1 MFARFPKI
9 CYTETALRAKP
20 DRRGNMKPSIK
31 RLLNFAFLF
40 LTLGIVLYIGL
51 NGNDLNE
58 LGHALS
64 TISPV
69 FLLLCLLGWVLYIL
83 TDALAVYFYLKQQG
97 HPVKLWQSIH
107 AAITGI
113 YYCNVTPGASGGQPL
128 EIYTLRKYGAP
139 IGISGSAMV
148 VKFICFQMI
157 LLIAGVI
164 LWVTH
169 GAFVSDH
176 TQGSIWFVVLGYLVN
191 CVSIGMVLMMAISQR
206 AVRWLIG
213 LCIKIGVKLRLC
225 KNPEASMARW
235 EDHCQTF
242 FYSFRQLVR
251 SPVSLLTQCGVA
263 LLQLFSLMLPIIA
276 VYHAFGLSG
285 VSSMELITMGVL
297 LYIGASYTPLPGAS
311 GAQEGG
317 FAVLFKGIFPDA
329 RLFVALLIW
338 RFSTYYLNVIVGAVV
353 ATVSSIRGIKN
364 ASDTQEGVSNEQS

>member
-97 HPVKLWQSIH
+97 HSVKLWQSIH

-176 TQGSIWFVVLGYLVN
+176 TQGSIWFVILGYLVN
-191 CVSIGMVLMMAISQR
+191 CFSIGIVLMMSISQR
-206 AVRWLIG
+206 AVRWLIAF
-213 LCIKIGVKLRLC
+213 CIKIGVKLHLC
-225 KNPEASMARW
+225 KNPEASTARW

-276 VYHAFGLSG
+276 VYHAFGLSE

>member
-1 MFARFPKI
+1 
-9 CYTETALRAKP
+9 
-20 DRRGNMKPSIK
+20 
-31 RLLNFAFLF
+31 
-40 LTLGIVLYIGL
+40 
-51 NGNDLNE
+51 
-58 LGHALS
+58 
-64 TISPV
+64 
-69 FLLLCLLGWVLYIL
+69 
-83 TDALAVYFYLKQQG
+83 
-97 HPVKLWQSIH
+97 
-107 AAITGI
+107 
-113 YYCNVTPGASGGQPL
+113 
-128 EIYTLRKYGAP
+128 
-139 IGISGSAMV
+139 MV

-176 TQGSIWFVVLGYLVN
+176 TQGSIWFVILGYLVN
-191 CVSIGMVLMMAISQR
+191 CFSIGIVLMMAISQR
-206 AVRWLIG
+206 AVRWLIAF
-213 LCIKIGVKLRLC
+213 CIKIGVKLHLC
-225 KNPEASMARW
+225 KNPEASTARW

-276 VYHAFGLSG
+276 VYHAFGLSE

-338 RFSTYYLNVIVGAVV
+338 QFSTYYLNVIVGAVV

>member
-1 MFARFPKI
+1 
-9 CYTETALRAKP
+9 
-20 DRRGNMKPSIK
+20 MKPSVK

-51 NGNDLNE
+51 NGNDLSE
-58 LGHALS
+58 LGHALRS
-64 TISPV
+64 ISPE
-69 FLLLCLLGWVLYIL
+69 FLLLCLLGWLLYIL
-83 TDALAVYFYLKQQG
+83 ADALAVYFYLKQQG
-97 HPVKLWQSIH
+97 HPVTLWQSIH

-128 EIYTLRKYGAP
+128 EIYTLRQYGAP

-157 LLIAGVI
+157 LLIAGGI
-164 LWVTH
+164 LWATH
-169 GAFVSDH
+169 SSFVSDH

-235 EDHCQTF
+235 EDHCKTF

-251 SPVSLLTQCGVA
+251 SPVSLLTQCAVA

-276 VYHAFGLSG
+276 VYYAFGLSE

-338 RFSTYYLNVIVGAVV
+338 RFSTYYHNVILGAIV
-353 ATVSSIRGIKN
+353 ATVTSIRGIKD
-364 ASDTQEGVSNEQS
+364 ASGTQEGVSNEQP

>member
-1 MFARFPKI
+1 
-9 CYTETALRAKP
+9 
-20 DRRGNMKPSIK
+20 MKPSVK

-51 NGNDLNE
+51 NGNDLSE
-58 LGHALS
+58 LGHALRS
-64 TISPV
+64 ISPE
-69 FLLLCLLGWVLYIL
+69 FLLLCLLGWALYIL
-83 TDALAVYFYLKQQG
+83 ADALSVYFYLKQQG
-97 HPVKLWQSIH
+97 HPVTLWQSIH

-128 EIYTLRKYGAP
+128 EIYTLHQYGAP

-169 GAFVSDH
+169 RSFVSAH
-176 TQGSIWFVVLGYLVN
+176 TQGSIWFVILGYLVN

-213 LCIKIGVKLRLC
+213 FCIRIGVKLRLC
-225 KNPEASMARW
+225 KNPEASIARW
-235 EDHCQTF
+235 EDHCKTF

-276 VYHAFGLSG
+276 VYHAFGLSE

-338 RFSTYYLNVIVGAVV
+338 RFSTYYLNVILGAIVT
-353 ATVSSIRGIKN
+353 TVTSIRGIKN
-364 ASDTQEGVSNEQS
+364 ASSTQEGVSNEQP